1 MQKLTVYPNP
11 FVALGADGMPCGRLH
26 VEPGHPRPFDVI
38 GGKLRRV
45 RVERDEDRNR
55 SDRERAMA
63 RRLDTR
69 GPRVTG
75 VATIHMRP
83 IAIDGSQWVRE
94 RVGSGDLIAADK
106 KSAAACGIDA
116 KSFREPI
123 NILAAELK
131 ARIAEWTASHDDPPA
146 VADYALGMVD
156 GELRL
161 VPPGAGVDAKEG
173 QAATLV
179 VPKDPAAPDLGEPI
193 PPAKVSEKKTAK
205 PAHTP

>member
-38 GGKLRRV
+38 GGKLQRV
-45 RVERDEDRNR
+45 RVDRDEDRNR
-55 SDRERAMA
+55 SDRDRAMA

-75 VATIHMRP
+75 VATIRMVP
-83 IAIDGSQWVRE
+83 IVLDGSQWVRE
-94 RVGSGDLIAADK
+94 RVSSGDLVAADK
-106 KSAAACGIDA
+106 KSAAACGIIA
-116 KSFREPI
+116 KDFREPI
-123 NILAAELK
+123 DILAAELK

-156 GELRL
+156 GEIRL
-161 VPPGAGVDAKEG
+161 VAPGAGLDAKEG

-179 VPKDPAAPDLGEPI
+179 VLKDSASPDLGEAI
-193 PPAKVSEKKTAK
+193 PLAKVSEKKPAK

>member
-69 GPRVTG
+69 GVRVIG
-75 VATIHMRP
+75 MATIRMAP
-83 IAIDGSQWVRE
+83 VVLDGSQWVRE
-94 RVGSGDLIAADK
+94 RVSSGDLVAADK
-106 KSAAACGIDA
+106 KSAAACGIPA
-116 KSFREPI
+116 KDFRDP
-123 NILAAELK
+123 LDLLTAELK

-156 GELRL
+156 GEIRL
-161 VPPGAGVDAKEG
+161 VAPGAGLDAKEG

-179 VPKDPAAPDLGEPI
+179 VLKDSAAPDLGEAI
-193 PPAKVSEKKTAK
+193 PPAKASGQKPAKTA
-205 PAHTP
+205 PTP

>member
-38 GGKLRRV
+38 GGKLQRV
-45 RVERDEDRNR
+45 RVDRDEDRNR
-55 SDRERAMA
+55 SDRDRAMA

-94 RVGSGDLIAADK
+94 RVSSGDLVAADK
-106 KSAAACGIDA
+106 KSAAACGIPA
-116 KSFREPI
+116 KDFRDP
-123 NILAAELK
+123 LDLLTAELK
-131 ARIAEWTASHDDPPA
+131 ARIAAGTASHDDPPA

-156 GELRL
+156 GEIRL

-179 VPKDPAAPDLGEPI
+179 VPKDSAAPDLGEPI